1 MARIQKKKPA
11 IQKKKARPNSA
22 DSPDSNQGTAPARS
36 SPGGAGVSGAE
47 AAKGKKQK
55 RPNAVKK
62 QGAAEKSFL
71 LRLVDRYFGNWIEF
85 LREVKV
91 ELGRVTWPSRK
102 QTIGSTVVVVV
113 FVFVIALFLGMIDIV
128 LSSLVRLIL

>member
-11 IQKKKARPNSA
+11 TQKKKTRPSSA
-22 DSPDSNQGTAPARS
+22 DSPEGNQGNASAVS
-36 SPGGAGVSGAE
+36 SSGGAGVSGPE
-47 AAKGKKQK
+47 AAKEKKQK
-55 RPNAVKK
+55 RPGPAKK
-62 QGAAEKSFL
+62 SGTAQKSFL

-91 ELGRVTWPSRK
+91 ELGKVTWPSRK

>member
-11 IQKKKARPNSA
+11 AQKKKGQPTSA
-22 DSPDSNQGTAPARS
+22 DFPESNQGSASAGS
-36 SPGGAGVSGAE
+36 SSGGASLSGAE
-47 AAKGKKQK
+47 AAKDKKQK
-55 RPNAVKK
+55 RPNTAKK
-62 QGAAEKSFL
+62 PATAEKSFL

-91 ELGRVTWPSRK
+91 ELGKVTWPSRK
-102 QTIGSTVVVVV
+102 QTIGSTVVVLV